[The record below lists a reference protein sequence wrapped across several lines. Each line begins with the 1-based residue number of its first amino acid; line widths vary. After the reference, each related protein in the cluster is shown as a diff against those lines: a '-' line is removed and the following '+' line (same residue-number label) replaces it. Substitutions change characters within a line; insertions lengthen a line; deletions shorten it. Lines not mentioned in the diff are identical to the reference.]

1 MSANEKREDDLVPM
15 RIVGLAMDPFNNSP
29 IVLLRDKR
37 PLFEIIAA
45 MRKKRSAQQNEQ
57 YPKDDILQHDDFSQF
72 SSTDD
77 ASETDDLFDA
87 DDLDDASDGI
97 DTSDVSDAHDVA
109 DDVGTA
115 DDLSAADDLGAA
127 DDLSAAGSEEDVLG
141 GGTLDDLPS
150 VSVEGES
157 ASVEEKSLEES
168 ASTKQALRA
177 DEVERMLAAME
188 GGPEVRVSHPS
199 SRTEDDEET
208 PSDSTPDTSASLDDA
223 PLRSVGR
230 DVEDDDER
238 RALLPIWIGEAEA
251 NAIATELLGIAT
263 PRPMTHDL
271 LKQAIA
277 AMGGAVNR
285 VIVTDIR
292 ENTFYAA
299 IEVRRSAEEVIS
311 LDARP
316 SDALALALRFG
327 ADIFVHDRV
336 LEKTQQR
343 ENPSRQVVE
352 EMDEVQQERWK
363 DQLQR
368 RNEDSLD
375 KYKQ

>member
-1 MSANEKREDDLVPM
+1 
-15 RIVGLAMDPFNNSP
+15 
-29 IVLLRDKR
+29 
-37 PLFEIIAA
+37 
-45 MRKKRSAQQNEQ
+45 
-57 YPKDDILQHDDFSQF
+57 
-72 SSTDD
+72 
-77 ASETDDLFDA
+77 
-87 DDLDDASDGI
+87 
-97 DTSDVSDAHDVA
+97 
-109 DDVGTA
+109 
-115 DDLSAADDLGAA
+115 
-127 DDLSAAGSEEDVLG
+127 
-141 GGTLDDLPS
+141 
-150 VSVEGES
+150 
-157 ASVEEKSLEES
+157 
-168 ASTKQALRA
+168 
-177 DEVERMLAAME
+177 
-188 GGPEVRVSHPS
+188 
-199 SRTEDDEET
+199 
-208 PSDSTPDTSASLDDA
+208 
-223 PLRSVGR
+223 
-230 DVEDDDER
+230 
-238 RALLPIWIGEAEA
+238 LLPIWIGEAEA

-292 ENTFYAA
+292 DNTFYAA

-343 ENPSRQVVE
+343 ESPSRQVVE